1 MNEEL
6 LGCPCCCS
14 QAGMMSY
21 LPRSQRTRL
30 LLDQP
35 LRTWRNYSRISN
47 VGGLFM
53 LHRMGGCTTASERK
67 PLYFKFKD
75 GLNVVL
81 GQIYCLSL
89 TLEDFHQMD
98 CMLYIMDLFCHVCRA
113 GCRHQQS
120 KNVSVAAHFQG
131 HHFSNRFFCKCLL
144 TIQNKN
150 FLVIFFKFWDIEKS
164 WSRNADKRG

>member
-1 MNEEL
+1 
-6 LGCPCCCS
+6 
-14 QAGMMSY
+14 MSY

-30 LLDQP
+30 LLNQP

-53 LHRMGGCTTASERK
+53 LHRMGDCTTASEQK
-67 PLYFKFKD
+67 PLYFKFKS

-81 GQIYCLSL
+81 GQNQRFCL

-98 CMLYIMDLFCHVCRA
+98 CMLYIRA

-120 KNVSVAAHFQG
+120 KNVYVAPHFQG
-131 HHFSNRFFCKCLL
+131 RHFSNRFFCKYLL
-144 TIQNKN
+144 TIQNKSL
-150 FLVIFFKFWDIEKS
+150 LVIFFKFEMAK
-164 WSRNADKRG
+164 KKK